1 MHRPLEA
8 WKDIKQPR
16 TPPVRLVRSAFLT
29 KGTKCR
35 YLVVDQPHDM
45 TEFCFRVHVSEGRYF
60 DEKNL
65 MFVGTGSHQ
74 ELLEAFETDLES
86 VKRTTG
92 SKTGIHQTRDPLERS
107 RSSCPNRPERS

>member
-1 MHRPLEA
+1 
-8 WKDIKQPR
+8 
-16 TPPVRLVRSAFLT
+16 
-29 KGTKCR
+29 
-35 YLVVDQPHDM
+35 
-45 TEFCFRVHVSEGRYF
+45 
-60 DEKNL
+60 